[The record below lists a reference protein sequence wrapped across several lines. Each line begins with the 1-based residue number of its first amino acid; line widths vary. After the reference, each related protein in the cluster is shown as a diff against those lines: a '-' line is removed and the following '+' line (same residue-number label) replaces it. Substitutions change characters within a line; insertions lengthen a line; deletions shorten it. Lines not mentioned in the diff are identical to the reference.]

1 VEIEVL
7 HKLKNQFYKSGNG
20 SFTWVEMDVLHRWK
34 WKFYIGVNKLPYDP
48 TENVENYSA
57 K

>member
-1 VEIEVL
+1 MEV
-7 HKLKNQFYKSGNG
+7 YMDGNG
-20 SFTWVEMDVLHRWK
+20 RFTWVKMDVLHWWK

-48 TENVENYSA
+48 TENVETYSA

>member
-1 VEIEVL
+1 ME
-7 HKLKNQFYKSGNG
+7 
-20 SFTWVEMDVLHRWK
+20 VLHRWK
-34 WKFYIGVNKLPYDP
+34 WKFYMGGNGRFTWVEMEVLHGWKWKFHIGVNKLPYDP